1 MRGLLHKIG
10 FCLHLPPLRATLG
23 NSTVGILAVPLVLG
37 RLGTLCDYY
46 RRDFGI
52 RHRVVI
58 ALSIKNA
65 SRPYLDV
72 IIALSLAD
80 AGPRRLPL

>member
-1 MRGLLHKIG
+1 MHKIG
-10 FCLHLPPLRATLG
+10 FCLHLPSLRAALG
-23 NSTVGILAVPLVLG
+23 YPSIGILAVPLVLG
-37 RLGTLCDYY
+37 RLCTLCDYY

-58 ALSIKNA
+58 ALSIINA

-80 AGPRRLPL
+80 ARPSRLPL